1 MRKPILI
8 AAGLAAVTVGL
19 APPVRANP
27 MFQVTA
33 ASPGSLSFTGTG
45 TASFNNSIGTNNSFQ
60 VGSSTNL
67 GVNASTSSTPE
78 YGVASTAQLDL
89 AGTSNL
95 QQVIGTAGTFRKTE
109 NEGSSA
115 YSAASSYASDRM
127 TQAGWGSSWE
137 SGKDNVVGSK
147 TYSSS
152 QEAQWKS
159 DYNAAY
165 QTEIKAGYA
174 AAASYENARTTSTG
188 TEGVISGSFRT
199 VESGSARASGS
210 AADWSS
216 SAKAA
221 ADVAYGSS
229 WGGTSSGYSSEAAW
243 QADWNSSYNSA
254 YAQASAASNRFS
266 DSAVT
271 VRGIGSD
278 ADVTA
283 AATSQFKVAITG
295 NEGAQSGSTATANGS
310 AGANLATSSFANQSQ
325 SSTASAFMQAFGG
338 TGT

>member
-8 AAGLAAVTVGL
+8 AAGLAAVSVGL
-19 APPVRANP
+19 GSPGRANP
-27 MFQVTA
+27 MFSVS
-33 ASPGSLSFTGTG
+33 ASSAGSLTFTGAG

-78 YGVASTAQLDL
+78 YGVTSTATLDL

-95 QQVIGTAGTFRKTE
+95 QQVIGTAGTFRKSE
-109 NEGSSA
+109 YESQSA
-115 YSAASSYASDRM
+115 YSQASTYAANAMSN
-127 TQAGWGSSWE
+127 AGWGSSYESGAVVGGTTYTSAAAWE
-137 SGKDNVVGSK
+137 S
-147 TYSSS
+147 
-152 QEAQWKS
+152 
-159 DYNAAY
+159 DYKAAY
-165 QTEIKAGYA
+165 EVNVEKGYA
-174 AAASYENARTTSTG
+174 AAGSYEAARTNSSG
-188 TEGVISGSFRT
+188 TNGVISGSFRT

-210 AADWSS
+210 ASDWSNDAA
-216 SAKAA
+216 SAANA
-221 ADVAYGSS
+221 AYGSS
-229 WGGTSSGYSSEAAW
+229 WGGSSSGYSSEADW
-243 QADWNSSYNSA
+243 QAAWNSSYNSA
-254 YAQASAASNRFS
+254 YAQSSAASNRFS

-283 AATSQFKVAITG
+283 AATSKFSVVIDG
-295 NEGAQSGSTATANGS
+295 NDGVNGGSTATANGS

-338 TGT
+338 SGT